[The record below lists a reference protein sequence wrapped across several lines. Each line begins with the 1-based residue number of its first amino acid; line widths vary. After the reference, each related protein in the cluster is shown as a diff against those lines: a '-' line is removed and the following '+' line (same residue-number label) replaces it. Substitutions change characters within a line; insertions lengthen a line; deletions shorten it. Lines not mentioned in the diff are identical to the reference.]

1 MCNLLIAFV
10 DSNGMIDASAIIA
23 YFESA
28 IDWGIE
34 AAGLYLSFLAAI
46 FLVVRLFSAK

>member
-1 MCNLLIAFV
+1 MSNLLLAFI
-10 DSNGMIDASAIIA
+10 DSNGIIDASAMIA
-23 YFESA
+23 YFQQA

-46 FLVVRLFSAK
+46 FLVVRLFSSR